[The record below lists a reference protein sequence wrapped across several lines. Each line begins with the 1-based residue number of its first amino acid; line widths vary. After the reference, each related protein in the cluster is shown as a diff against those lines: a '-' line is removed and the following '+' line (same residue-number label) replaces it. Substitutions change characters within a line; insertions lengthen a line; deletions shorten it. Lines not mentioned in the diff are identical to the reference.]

1 MKKIPAEELIK
12 ETIVVIN
19 EMFYSKE
26 EISFSNVSRKANVS
40 RSFLYNHEEL
50 KSLINK
56 YKMLSDD
63 TQLEEATNLLKK
75 ENKELLERLNQYDDF
90 FLDFY
95 LKHNN

>member
-19 EMFYSKE
+19 EMFYAKE

-50 KSLINK
+50 KTLINK
-56 YKMLSDD
+56 YKLLSDD
-63 TQLEEATNLLKK
+63 TKLEEAIKLLETENKNLLARI
-75 ENKELLERLNQYDDF
+75 ESYDKQIFDYF
-90 FLDFY
+90 
-95 LKHNN
+95 N